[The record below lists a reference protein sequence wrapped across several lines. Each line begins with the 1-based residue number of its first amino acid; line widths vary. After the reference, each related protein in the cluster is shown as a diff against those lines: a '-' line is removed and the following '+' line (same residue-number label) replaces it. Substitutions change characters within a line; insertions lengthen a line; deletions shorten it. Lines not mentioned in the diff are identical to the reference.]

1 MVRGTPPARR
11 QEVLTMDISIRALE
25 EQELDDAERIF
36 RLAFGT
42 FLGLPDPLQFS
53 GDCAY
58 VRTRWLADPS
68 ASFAARRNGE
78 LLGSNFAAHWGS
90 FGCFGPL
97 TVRPELWEHG
107 VAKRLLAATMDRFDS
122 WGLTHAGLFTFA
134 QSAKHIGLYQRF
146 GFYPRFLTAV
156 MAKAVTQPAGSG
168 GVDLLSA
175 ASDASRD
182 ACLAECR
189 AVASTLLDGL
199 DVASEIRSVQSQA
212 LGDTILLSEGGH
224 LHGFAVCHVG
234 AGTEAGSGACY
245 VKFGAVRPGSR
256 AAGDFERL
264 LDACER
270 FAAARGVAQLVA
282 GVNTAREGA
291 YRSMLGRGFRTIQQ
305 GVAMQRPNEP
315 GFNRPD
321 VFAIDDWR

>member
-1 MVRGTPPARR
+1 
-11 QEVLTMDISIRALE
+11 MDISIRALE
-25 EQELDDAERIF
+25 ERELDDAERIF

-42 FLGLPDPLQFS
+42 FIGLPDPLQFS

-58 VRTRWLADPS
+58 VRTRWLGDPS
-68 ASFAARRNGE
+68 ASFAALGDGE

-90 FGCFGPL
+90 FGSFGPL
-97 TVRPELWEHG
+97 TVRPELWEQG
-107 VAKRLLAATMDRFDS
+107 VAKRLLVATIDRFDS

-134 QSAKHIGLYQRF
+134 QSAKHVGLYQRF

-156 MAKAVTQPAGSG
+156 MRKAVTQSAGSG
-168 GVDLLSA
+168 RAELFSA
-175 ASDASRD
+175 SSEAARD
-182 ACLAECR
+182 VHLADCS
-189 AVASTLLDGL
+189 AITSTLFDGL

-212 LGDTILLSEGGH
+212 LGDTILLLDGNR
-224 LHGFAVCHVG
+224 LQGFAVCHVG
-234 AGTEAGSGACY
+234 SCTEAGSGVCY
-245 VKFGAVRPGSR
+245 AKFGAVRPGPG

-291 YRSMLGRGFRTIQQ
+291 YRSMLGRGFRTVQQ

-315 GFNRPD
+315 GYNRPD